1 MVSDQEMDEISIIG
15 HDVFPK
21 WNYTASPSIKPKM

>member
-1 MVSDQEMDEISIIG
+1 MDEISIVG

-21 WNYTASPSIKPKM
+21 WNYTISPTIKPKM